1 MIGYCKIY
9 NIDIMK
15 MNSFISSRFQRK
27 LRKFAEKLIPGSWV
41 LGLGSHVLGLGS
53 WAPPMS

>member
-1 MIGYCKIY
+1 MIGYCEIY
-9 NIDIMK
+9 NIDIKK

-27 LRKFAEKLIPGSWV
+27 LRKFAEKPIPGSWV
-41 LGLGSHVLGLGS
+41 LGLGSHVLGLWS